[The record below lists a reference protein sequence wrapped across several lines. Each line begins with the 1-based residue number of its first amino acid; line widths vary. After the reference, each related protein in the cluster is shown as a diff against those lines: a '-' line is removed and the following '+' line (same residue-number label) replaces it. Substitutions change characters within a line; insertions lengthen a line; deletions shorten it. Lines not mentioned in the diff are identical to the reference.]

1 MEYKYYDLF
10 DTSDCVTNV
19 LTDTE
24 PSEVYPEVI
33 RPEDYSDLYKRN
45 KNTLCRIG
53 QNRVKRLLAEKQ
65 KEGDEIAGLYR
76 AVLDAKSSCAYYIMY
91 MGNRRY
97 GERYYRRY
105 IANVESLVEECIRY
119 NQLHPVTPVTIGYK
133 RWAGVCLNCLLFI
146 ELPGMLP
153 ISFYADSD
161 LVEQEHITPYEKN
174 WDGIVNGN
182 YTKIEEAVKTRYSA
196 DIQQKRNTIH
206 SRRVKM
212 SCVSAGNLLTPYRD
226 VSQALQLISIQ
237 DTSGRIITLN
247 DVYQIYHSY
256 TMTPTY
262 VIPHGMYVI
271 HIQDHEWSGRQYESV
286 LRYLHHELRTRDW
299 YVWASLSAVD
309 NRIDVIAYIPP
320 IFFTEVEAKANIA
333 VIYSKVMLAIVDYL
347 DMNCSYIL
355 RQHIISVDYANSV
368 LDATYSAIMLNG
380 AFNPGSLFPQNQF
393 DSDED
398 YHHYIFKKSGLVNPN
413 YKLYFYPPAPAKITT
428 HGDDFDIERYIAE
441 ATAHYGRSQ
450 GR

>member
-1 MEYKYYDLF
+1 MEYKYLDLF

-33 RPEDYSDLYKRN
+33 RPEDYSDLYDRT

-53 QNRVKRLLAEKQ
+53 QNRVKRLLAKKQ

-76 AVLDAKSSCAYYIMY
+76 AVLDAESSLAYYIMY

-97 GERYYRRY
+97 GERYYSGYCTY
-105 IANVESLVEECIRY
+105 IELLLKSCVQY
-119 NQLHPVTPVTIGYK
+119 NQLHPSTPVTIEYK
-133 RWAGVCLNCLLFI
+133 PWRGAGMDSLLFF

-153 ISFYADSD
+153 VSFYAYSD
-161 LVEQEHITPYEKN
+161 LVEQEHINLYEKE
-174 WDGIVNGN
+174 WDGIINGN
-182 YTKIEEAVKTRYSA
+182 YSKIEEAVKTRYSA

-212 SCVSAGNLLTPYRD
+212 SCVSPGNLLTPYRD
-226 VSQALQLISIQ
+226 VSQALQLISMQ
-237 DTSGRIITLN
+237 DTTGRTVTMN
-247 DVYQIYHSY
+247 DVYQIYQSY

-271 HIQDHEWSGRQYESV
+271 HIQDHEWSGKQYESF
-286 LRYLHHELRTRDW
+286 LRYLHHELQSRDW
-299 YVWASLSAVD
+299 YVWSALSAVD
-309 NRIDVIAYIPP
+309 NSIDVIAYVAP
-320 IFFTEVEAKANIA
+320 IFSSEVEIKANIA
-333 VIYSKVMLAIVDYL
+333 VFYSRIMLAIVDYHNI
-347 DMNCSYIL
+347 NCNYVL
-355 RQHIISVDYANSV
+355 AQHIISVDHANSIW
-368 LDATYSAIMLNG
+368 DATYSAIMLNG

-428 HGDDFDIERYIAE
+428 HGDDFDIARYIAE

-450 GR
+450 G

>member
-1 MEYKYYDLF
+1 MEYKYLDLF

-76 AVLDAKSSCAYYIMY
+76 AVLDAESSCAYYIMY
-91 MGNRRY
+91 VGNRRY

-182 YTKIEEAVKTRYSA
+182 YKKIEEAVQRRYA
-196 DIQQKRNTIH
+196 DYIKQKRNTIH

-226 VSQALQLISIQ
+226 VSQPLQLITMQ
-237 DTSGRIITLN
+237 DTTGRTVTMN
-247 DVYQIYHSY
+247 DVYQIYQSY

-271 HIQDHEWSGRQYESV
+271 HIQDKTWSGKLYESV

-333 VIYSKVMLAIVDYL
+333 VIYSKVMLAIVDFL
-347 DMNCSYIL
+347 NIGCDYIFK
-355 RQHIISVDYANSV
+355 RHIISVDHANSIW
-368 LDATYSAIMLNG
+368 DASYSAIMLNG
-380 AFNPGSLFPQNQF
+380 AFCPGPLLLYEQF
-393 DSDED
+393 NSDED
-398 YHHYIFKKSGLVNPN
+398 YYGCVCSSGLVNPN
-413 YKLYFYPPAPAKITT
+413 YKLCFFPPDPTEITSHDDDIDIAKW
-428 HGDDFDIERYIAE
+428 IEERAR
-441 ATAHYGRSQ
+441 GL
-450 GR
+450 

>member
-1 MEYKYYDLF
+1 MENNIFELF
-10 DTSDCVTNV
+10 DTSDCVSNM
-19 LTDTE
+19 LTHTE
-24 PSEVYPEVI
+24 PEVYPEVI
-33 RPEDYSDLYKRN
+33 RTEDYSDLYDRT
-45 KNTLCRIG
+45 KNALCRIG
-53 QNRVKRLLAEKQ
+53 QNRVKRLLAKKQ

-76 AVLDAKSSCAYYIMY
+76 AVLDAESSFAYYIMY

-97 GERYYRRY
+97 GERYYSGYCTY
-105 IANVESLVEECIRY
+105 IELLLKSCLQY
-119 NQLHPVTPVTIGYK
+119 NQLHPATPVTIEYK
-133 RWAGVCLNCLLFI
+133 PWRGAGMDSLLFF
-146 ELPGMLP
+146 ELPGMQSV
-153 ISFYADSD
+153 SFYAYSD
-161 LVEQEHITPYEKN
+161 LVEQEHITPYEKD

-182 YTKIEEAVKTRYSA
+182 YEKIEEAVLSRYA
-196 DIQQKRNTIH
+196 DDIKKKRNNIH
-206 SRRVKM
+206 VCRTKM
-212 SCVSAGNLLTPYRD
+212 SCVSPGHLLTPYRD
-226 VSQALQLISIQ
+226 VSQALQIISMQ
-237 DTSGRIITLN
+237 DTSGRNLTMN
-247 DVYQIYHSY
+247 DVYQIYQSY

-271 HIQDHEWSGRQYESV
+271 HIQDPTWSGKLYESF

-428 HGDDFDIERYIAE
+428 HGDDFDIARYIAE

-450 GR
+450 G